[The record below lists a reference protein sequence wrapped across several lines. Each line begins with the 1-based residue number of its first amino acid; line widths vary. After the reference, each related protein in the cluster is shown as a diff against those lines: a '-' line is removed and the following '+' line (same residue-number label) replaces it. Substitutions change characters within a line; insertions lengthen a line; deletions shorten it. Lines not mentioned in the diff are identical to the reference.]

1 MTGRDHYQT
10 NSQAIGLD
18 NQLVDNPGLEN
29 DPDIAAK
36 LLASFLK
43 CNESKIREAL
53 DEGDLAKARKLVNGG
68 LPEFTD
74 AFNIGKPDVVFPEKK
89 VHPSSE
95 IRAKPL

>member
-1 MTGRDHYQT
+1 M
-10 NSQAIGLD
+10 
-18 NQLVDNPGLEN
+18 VDNPGLEN

-74 AFNIGKPDVVFPEKK
+74 AFNINTGQNESGKSEDGEK
-89 VHPSSE
+89 
-95 IRAKPL
+95 IRCRRKSHG